1 LHQLLLAILLTISPV
16 LELRAGMPVAIDYAV
31 KNNISVFLVAGLII
45 AVNILVVFLV
55 FLFLDFFHGK
65 LLKIGIYRRFYEA
78 HLRRLRKRVDRLEQ
92 KYSTQG
98 FIALTLFVAVPLPT
112 TGAWSGVLIAWILG
126 LERKK
131 SFLAISAGV
140 TIAGIIVALASRGLL
155 SLF

>member
-1 LHQLLLAILLTISPV
+1 MAPV

-31 KNNISVFLVAGLII
+31 KNNISVFLVAALII

-55 FLFLDFFHGK
+55 FIFLDFFHGK
-65 LLKIGIYRRFYEA
+65 FLKIAIYARFYEA
-78 HLRRLRKRVDRLEQ
+78 HLRRLRKRVDKIEQ
-92 KYSTQG
+92 RYAAQG

-126 LERKK
+126 LDRKK
-131 SFLAISAGV
+131 SLLSISAGV
-140 TIAGIIVALASRGLL
+140 TIAGIAVALASRGVL